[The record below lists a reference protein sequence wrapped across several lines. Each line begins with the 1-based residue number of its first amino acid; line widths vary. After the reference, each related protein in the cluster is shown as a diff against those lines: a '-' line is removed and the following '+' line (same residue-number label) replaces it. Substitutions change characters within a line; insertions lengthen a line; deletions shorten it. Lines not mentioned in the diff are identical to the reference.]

1 MTRPRSA
8 ARGLVVRDG
17 ELLTIRYRTDGEDWY
32 VAPGGGQQR
41 GELLTETV
49 RREVYEET
57 GYEVTV
63 GSLAYVREFVP
74 STHYE
79 GSGDD
84 HQVDHF
90 FWCERVSDEPDEPT
104 ARDSVQAGVRW
115 LSLDELGGVRFFPG
129 PLGDRLGD
137 RLSDGDSGEMG
148 DGNDAVYL
156 GDVD

>member
-1 MTRPRSA
+1 MTQPRSA

-49 RREVYEET
+49 CREVYEET

-79 GSGDD
+79 SSGDDD

-115 LSLDELGGVRFFPG
+115 LPLDELDDVRFFPS
-129 PLGDRLGD
+129 PLGDRLRGD
-137 RLSDGDSGEMG
+137 DPDEMG
-148 DGNDAVYL
+148 GARDAVYL

>member
-41 GELLTETV
+41 GESLAETV

-57 GYEVTV
+57 GYEVAV
-63 GSLAYVREFVP
+63 GSLAFVRDFVP
-74 STHYE
+74 STHYDDR
-79 GSGDD
+79 GDD
-84 HQVDHF
+84 GHQVDHF
-90 FWCERVSDEPDEPT
+90 FWCERVSEDPDDPT
-104 ARDSVQAGVRW
+104 ERDSVQVGVRW
-115 LSLDELGGVRFFPG
+115 LPLDELGEVRFFPG
-129 PLGDRLGD
+129 PLGDRL
-137 RLSDGDSGEMG
+137 RDGDPDEMG
-148 DGNDAVYL
+148 DGRDAVYL